1 MNREQRRREGDRRPI
16 EDRMANARGPV
27 ATVPRYVRRHFRDN
41 LLIAP
46 KTRRERRHRARV
58 LRAMA

>member
-1 MNREQRRREGDRRPI
+1 MNRAQRRAEGDRRPV
-16 EDRMANARGPV
+16 ERMANAQGVV

-58 LRAMA
+58 LRSMA